1 MPILSSLH
9 RKETKVQGDGV
20 RTQSFPARR
29 SWSKDLS
36 PVCGIRS
43 FPCCKCSPAILST
56 LLIFWEFSRKNSPQP
71 PGVLGFWFLLAERVS
86 EIYFSH
92 LEFSPQSDSTL
103 RLCQAGKWLQPPWG
117 NPVGGITRKSGSCAC
132 SQHGTGWRQPWAEEG
147 AMYAIGVQ
155 PLSKFMDQEEA
166 PPIGEREQEMER
178 GRRVLPGEWGGVP
191 INTPSLSVLWTHW
204 SSSWSLRI
212 TGCDQPLKGRKQHFI
227 QEATLPKLTI
237 HPLWVFHE
245 PVLLVWTFLK
255 MLWNGSKE
263 RIISI
268 NSWAKTPSLFF

>member
-1 MPILSSLH
+1 MQSGHLIYSSYFLRIL
-9 RKETKVQGDGV
+9 KEEFSTASRCLGFLILAC
-20 RTQSFPARR
+20 RTCLRDLFQSFGIQSSEWQHSEALPGWEVTAASLRQ
-29 SWSKDLS
+29 
-36 PVCGIRS
+36 PCGRNHQEEWLLRMFS
-43 FPCCKCSPAILST
+43 AWHWMTST
-56 LLIFWEFSRKNSPQP
+56 LSR
-71 PGVLGFWFLLAERVS
+71 GRG
-86 EIYFSH
+86 
-92 LEFSPQSDSTL
+92 
-103 RLCQAGKWLQPPWG
+103 
-117 NPVGGITRKSGSCAC
+117 
-132 SQHGTGWRQPWAEEG
+132 
-147 AMYAIGVQ
+147 YAIGVQ